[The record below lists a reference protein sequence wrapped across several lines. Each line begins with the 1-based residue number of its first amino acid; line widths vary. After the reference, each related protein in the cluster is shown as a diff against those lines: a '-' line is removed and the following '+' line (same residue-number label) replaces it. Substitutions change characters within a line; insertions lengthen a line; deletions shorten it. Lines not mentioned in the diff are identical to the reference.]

1 MFKNLANL
9 WNKVTAFWG
18 KGKGFFKNLFG
29 LNKQVYK
36 NADFKV
42 VKKTFENGAK
52 EIKTYDRVT
61 GDLVK
66 KVETTPTSLA
76 VWKGNRPYYTDSQ
89 HLTKV
94 TNYVTGEKTV
104 ILNSNLA
111 SNTNLSANRV
121 VERVVNPGQ
130 PMHQVSSL
138 IEVGPGYAHITTG
151 RANNFN
157 NFVELRPNATG
168 KWQKTLNIPSSVNPY
183 SFASM
188 PRFAT

>member
-1 MFKNLANL
+1 MFKNLVNL
-9 WNKVTAFWG
+9 WNKG
-18 KGKGFFKNLFG
+18 KSFFKNLFG

-61 GDLVK
+61 RDLVK

-94 TNYVTGEKTV
+94 TNYMTGKKTV

-111 SNTNLSANRV
+111 SNTNLSANRI
-121 VERVVNPGQ
+121 VEIVENPGQ
-130 PMHQVSSL
+130 SLHQVSKL

-151 RANNFN
+151 TPNNFN
-157 NFVELRPNATG
+157 TLIEYRQVAG
-168 KWQKTLNIPSSVNPY
+168 KMNQTLKLPSNVNPY